1 MASHD
6 NFVDIY
12 STTGK
17 KRVGICKGASSYIT
31 HIDWDTRGERSY
43 TPTHTA
49 HTPHTHT
56 THTTHTGKLLQ
67 VNTGD
72 GEVLYYEAPR
82 GKQQFISHDDA
93 EELEWSS
100 WTCVL
105 GPSCKGVWPAYTDI
119 TDVNA
124 ACVSHDTQVVA
135 TGDDFGYVKL
145 YKYPSIV
152 SNAYFFAYFYEFLIR
167 RSMLSADSMLGIL
180 LM

>member
-1 MASHD
+1 MSLSTDGKFLAVGSHD

-12 STTGK
+12 STTGQ
-17 KRVGICKGASSYIT
+17 KRMGICKGASSYIT
-31 HIDWDTRGERSY
+31 HIDWDVRGEQPGCGGCGY
-43 TPTHTA
+43 HAPV
-49 HTPHTHT
+49 P
-56 THTTHTGKLLQ
+56 THTGKLLQ

-82 GKQQFISHDDA
+82 GKQQLISRDDS

-124 ACVSHDTQVVA
+124 ACVSHDSHVIA

-145 YKYPSIV
+145 YKYRSYVSIV
-152 SNAYFFAYFYEFLIR
+152 SLCLVHNTV
-167 RSMLSADSMLGIL
+167 
-180 LM
+180 